1 MFISLPLLSS
11 NFSPQY
17 KRKST
22 EGVSFFL
29 FALVILGNTTY
40 GMSVLLKNPD
50 EGQGESSYMIHHLPW
65 LIGSLGTLSLD
76 LIVSFKEQKMW
87 LLWPGP
93 SLIPCTC
100 YILASADLVG
110 RTFHHMG
117 FGLMT
122 KENTICGN
130 TICSITGPN
139 THREI
144 ECKSFTSVPWTT
156 RVSLQSTEVVY
167 RSVLFCFIFSERI
180 HKAEIQEERF

>member
-1 MFISLPLLSS
+1 M
-11 NFSPQY
+11 
-17 KRKST
+17 
-22 EGVSFFL
+22 SFFL

-100 YILASADLVG
+100 YILASADLVE
-110 RTFHHMG
+110 RTSHHMG

-130 TICSITGPN
+130 TICISQVQTPTGKLN
-139 THREI
+139 V
-144 ECKSFTSVPWTT
+144 KA
-156 RVSLQSTEVVY
+156 SLASRGRRASLCSPHKWCTEASC
-167 RSVLFCFIFSERI
+167 SVLFSVSVYTRQKYKRKDFSERMHNQFGSFSAHSPPLLSVI
-180 HKAEIQEERF
+180 